1 MLTLLS
7 VATLLLTSIK
17 AQFIQDYALS
27 TGEYDTDCELYS
39 GSVTII
45 SCPKTDTYD
54 VFLTEL
60 LTNTT
65 IAEIQ
70 NEIKGQDDII
80 ITGDTERDFIRRLTV
95 SDVRV
100 SLVTKS
106 MNQLD

>member
-1 MLTLLS
+1 MTCPNKPINSNESILKSKLSTSKLLLTLLS
-7 VATLLLTSIK
+7 IATLLIYPNK

-27 TGEYDTDCELYS
+27 TGVYDTDCELYS

-54 VFLTEL
+54 VFLTEM

-70 NEIKGQDDII
+70 NEIKG
-80 ITGDTERDFIRRLTV
+80 
-95 SDVRV
+95 
-100 SLVTKS
+100 
-106 MNQLD
+106 